1 MGAGPPPA
9 VQGPAAGDA
18 GAGAR
23 AGPRGKFFTGNS
35 MELQFIDH
43 FTLSVRPHE
52 LEPLRAFYT
61 DTLGLQEGP
70 RPDFDFPGHW
80 LYLNGR
86 PVVHLAANLPDE
98 IEVPD
103 GTMAT
108 GKFNH
113 VSFRCKDV
121 ERTRQRLSKRG
132 LKFREAPVPGFP
144 MHQIFLHDPAG
155 LMIELTF
162 DMPE

>member
-1 MGAGPPPA
+1 
-9 VQGPAAGDA
+9 
-18 GAGAR
+18 
-23 AGPRGKFFTGNS
+23 

-43 FTLSVRPHE
+43 FTLSVREHE

-61 DTLGLQEGP
+61 ETFGLEEGR
-70 RPDFDFPGHW
+70 RPDFPFPGHW

-86 PVVHLAANLPDE
+86 PVVHLAANLPEDWE
-98 IEVPD
+98 APD
-103 GTMAT
+103 GAIKT

-113 VSFRCKDV
+113 VSFRCKDL
-121 ERTRQRLSKRG
+121 ESTRKRLTEKG

-144 MHQIFLHDPAG
+144 LHQVFLHDPAG

-162 DMPE
+162 DTPE

>member
-1 MGAGPPPA
+1 M
-9 VQGPAAGDA
+9 D
-18 GAGAR
+18 
-23 AGPRGKFFTGNS
+23 
-35 MELQFIDH
+35 LQFIDH

-52 LEPLRAFYT
+52 LESLRDFYT
-61 DTLGLQEGP
+61 GTMGLEEGR
-70 RPDFDFPGHW
+70 RPDFPFPGHW
-80 LYLNGR
+80 LYLDGR
-86 PVVHLAANLPDE
+86 PVVHLAANLPEEFD
-98 IEVPD
+98 VPD

-121 ERTRQRLSKRG
+121 EATRKRLSEKG

-144 MHQIFLHDPAG
+144 LHQIFLHDPAG

-162 DMPE
+162 DTPE

>member
-1 MGAGPPPA
+1 
-9 VQGPAAGDA
+9 
-18 GAGAR
+18 
-23 AGPRGKFFTGNS
+23 
-35 MELQFIDH
+35 MEALDLQYIDH

-52 LEPLRAFYT
+52 LPLLREFYT
-61 DTLGLQEGP
+61 RTFGLKEGP
-70 RPDFDFPGHW
+70 RPNFDFPGHW
-80 LYLNGR
+80 LYRWDR
-86 PVVHLAANLPDE
+86 PIVHLAANLPEDA
-98 IEVPD
+98 VPPD
-103 GTMAT
+103 GAMAT

-121 ERTRQRLSKRG
+121 PGVRKRLTELG

-144 MHQIFLHDPAG
+144 LHQIFLHDPAG

>member
-1 MGAGPPPA
+1 
-9 VQGPAAGDA
+9 
-18 GAGAR
+18 
-23 AGPRGKFFTGNS
+23 

-52 LEPLRAFYT
+52 LELLREFYT
-61 DTLGLQEGP
+61 NTFGLEEGR
-70 RPDFDFPGHW
+70 RPDFPFPGHW

-86 PVVHLAANLPDE
+86 PVVHLAANLPDD
-98 IEVPD
+98 IDPPD

-113 VSFRCKDV
+113 VSFRCKGL
-121 ERTRQRLSKRG
+121 EATRQRFNKMG

-144 MHQIFLHDPAG
+144 WHQIFVHDPIG
-155 LMIELTF
+155 LKIELTF
-162 DMPE
+162 DVPE